1 MSEPKLTYAPL
12 PSLGRRK
19 LPDGVEYKY
28 AKYIPLVEQFAE
40 SGEPAARVESDE
52 KGLIGHVHNAIF
64 HSSANGRFPLPG
76 AGTNV
81 FDVGT
86 VPMSP

>member
-19 LPDGVEYKY
+19 LSDGVEYKY
-28 AKYIPLVEQFAE
+28 AKYVSLVEQFAE

-64 HSSANGRFPLPG
+64 HSSARGEVEACVSGGQVWLR
-76 AGTNV
+76 
-81 FDVGT
+81 
-86 VPMSP
+86 MKE

>member
-1 MSEPKLTYAPL
+1 MQPKLTYAPL

-40 SGEPAARVESDE
+40 SGEPAARVVSDE
-52 KGLIGHVHNAIF
+52 KGLLGHVHNAIF
-64 HSSANGRFPLPG
+64 HSSARGEVEACVRGGQVWLRRK
-76 AGTNV
+76 
-81 FDVGT
+81 
-86 VPMSP
+86 S